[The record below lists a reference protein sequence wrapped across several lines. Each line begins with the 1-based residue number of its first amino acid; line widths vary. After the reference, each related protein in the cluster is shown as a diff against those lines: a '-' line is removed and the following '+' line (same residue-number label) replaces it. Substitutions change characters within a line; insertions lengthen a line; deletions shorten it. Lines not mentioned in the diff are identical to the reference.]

1 MLKSEDCYVGVV
13 MSLFVPLVKGEL
25 RQIKRQVSDWLFCVR
40 VFDPHRVLCRV
51 VVESKAKAEEYQ
63 VP

>member
-1 MLKSEDCYVGVV
+1 
-13 MSLFVPLVKGEL
+13 MSLFVPLVTGEL
-25 RQIKRQVSDWLFCVR
+25 RQIKRQVSYWLFCVR

>member
-1 MLKSEDCYVGVV
+1 
-13 MSLFVPLVKGEL
+13 MSLFVPLVTGEL
-25 RQIKRQVSDWLFCVR
+25 RQIKRQVSNWLFCVR

-51 VVESKAKAEEYQ
+51 VVKSKAKAEEYQ